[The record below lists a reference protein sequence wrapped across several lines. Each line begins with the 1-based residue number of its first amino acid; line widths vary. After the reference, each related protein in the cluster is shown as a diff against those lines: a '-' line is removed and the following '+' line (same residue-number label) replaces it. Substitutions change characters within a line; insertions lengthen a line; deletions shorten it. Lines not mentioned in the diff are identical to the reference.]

1 MILLKAII
9 VDDEQPARDE
19 LAYLLSRLPGIT
31 VIGEA
36 DNGAAAVG
44 LAAQTNP
51 DVVFLDIQMRGMNG
65 LDTALAL
72 RTAAPQALI
81 VFATAYDEYALRAF
95 EIGAVDYLLKP
106 FEGERVTAAVLR
118 LEKYHPEEWQAAT
131 ARLDQTLTAAAK
143 QPLHKLAVE
152 KQGKIMLIDYD
163 EIIYIHTDTGAV
175 KVVTTNGEYNYSGTL
190 TELQERLYCTPILRV
205 HRSYLVHMEKVK
217 EIIPWFK
224 GTYWLKLPALGNN
237 SYIEIP
243 VGKSQIKNIKEIL
256 GLK

>member
-1 MILLKAII
+1 MLKAII
-9 VDDEQPARDE
+9 VDDEVPARDE
-19 LAYLLSRLPGIT
+19 LKFLLSQLPVIT

-44 LAAQTNP
+44 LAAQHEP

-81 VFATAYDEYALRAF
+81 VFASAYDEYALKAF

-106 FEGERVTAAVLR
+106 FEGERVAATVLR
-118 LEKYHPEEWQAAT
+118 IEKYRPEEWQVAT
-131 ARLDQTLTAAAK
+131 TRLDQVLTSAVK
-143 QPLHKLAVE
+143 QPVHKLAVE
-152 KQGKIMLIDYD
+152 KNGKIIVIDYD
-163 EIIYIHTDTGAV
+163 DIIYIHTQTSSV
-175 KVVTTNGEYNYSGTL
+175 KIVTATGEYSYSGTL
-190 TELQERLYCTPILRV
+190 TELQERLRDTPILRV

-217 EIIPWFK
+217 EVIPWFK
-224 GTYWLKLPALGNN
+224 GTYWLKLPTLGNS

-243 VGKSQIKNIKEIL
+243 VGKGQIKNLKEIL